1 MKVSFLIFRVEK
13 ELIHILRHSWDSFSK
28 KKKKKSQFTEI
39 IQFEKVHIKSIVSPQ
54 LKERF

>member
-1 MKVSFLIFRVEK
+1 MKVSFLIFRLEK

-28 KKKKKSQFTEI
+28 KKKKITVQEI